1 MFEKM
6 REKVNKDRRSS
17 KLLRFLAITLLAVI
31 LLAVPIAAWL
41 TYRRDLGVIQFIDT
55 PGDLYITAGHGE
67 SLEYLNLRDIN
78 VTDAEKDCTYIVF
91 GVRGSDASG
100 YNLQFAYTTNN
111 QFEYFLYP
119 ATQTDSTDANTLVEY
134 VSHEEVD
141 GDFPTYYYKI
151 DTSVINN
158 TNSSGYLTN
167 ASNKAGLI
175 WNGSVIRNQNA
186 PAEVSLN
193 FLNLDSSAVDGNS
206 KSVIMA
212 DDSQHTDTYGSYS
225 SVNVQDFV
233 EPIYMQVDYLKSG
246 MGLDKKILDYYIL
259 EISWKKLKD
268 SGAALTND
276 RESDIIYISV
286 EATTIN

>member
-167 ASNKAGLI
+167 ASNKTGLI

-212 DDSQHTDTYGSYS
+212 DDSQHTDTYGPYS

>member
-1 MFEKM
+1 M

>member
-1 MFEKM
+1 M

-119 ATQTDSTDANTLVEY
+119 ATQTDSSDANTLVEY
-134 VSHEEVD
+134 ISHEEVD

-167 ASNKAGLI
+167 ASNKTGLI

-212 DDSQHTDTYGSYS
+212 DDSRHTDTYGSYS
-225 SVNVQDFV
+225 SVNVQDFA

-268 SGAALTND
+268 SGATLTND

-286 EATTIN
+286 EATTVN